1 MPDISMAFNYSMFKF
16 PFKSENV
23 GRERGKLQ
31 KFEYEDNEKSFFCKI
46 ESIFYVPKGF
56 LLVIYIKTADRGLN
70 VKYILANIF
79 SHATCLQFKNDCSL
93 FRCLY

>member
-1 MPDISMAFNYSMFKF
+1 MAFNYSMFKF

-23 GRERGKLQ
+23 GREREKLQ
-31 KFEYEDNEKSFFCKI
+31 KFEYEDNEEFFLQNK
-46 ESIFYVPKGF
+46 SIFYIPKGF
-56 LLVIYIKTADRGLN
+56 LLVIYIKTADTGLN